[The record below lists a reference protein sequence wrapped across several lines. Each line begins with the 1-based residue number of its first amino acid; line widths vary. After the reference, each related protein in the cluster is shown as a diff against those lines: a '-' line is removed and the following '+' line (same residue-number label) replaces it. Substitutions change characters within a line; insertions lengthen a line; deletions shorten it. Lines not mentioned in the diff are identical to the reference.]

1 MELLFKMSNVQCQRL
16 KTLREKTNK
25 QKQKLVSKWVIG
37 KHNIIYLQRQNDTSQ
52 VQIFKNFNGDV
63 NITGN
68 RRALAEGKE
77 ASISFHSESKC
88 FFFSIMGIFHKTLNL
103 ALEVLDQSQGTYD
116 YYLS

>member
-1 MELLFKMSNVQCQRL
+1 MIQFKYKYL
-16 KTLREKTNK
+16 K
-25 QKQKLVSKWVIG
+25 I
-37 KHNIIYLQRQNDTSQ
+37 
-52 VQIFKNFNGDV
+52 NGDV

-77 ASISFHSESKC
+77 ASISFHSESKW

-103 ALEVLDQSQGTYD
+103 ALEVLSQGSLD

>member
-1 MELLFKMSNVQCQRL
+1 MIQFKYKYL
-16 KTLREKTNK
+16 K
-25 QKQKLVSKWVIG
+25 I
-37 KHNIIYLQRQNDTSQ
+37 
-52 VQIFKNFNGDV
+52 NGDV

-68 RRALAEGKE
+68 RRALAEAKE

-103 ALEVLDQSQGTYD
+103 ALEALDQSQGSLD

>member
-1 MELLFKMSNVQCQRL
+1 MELLFKMSNVPCQRL
-16 KTLREKTNK
+16 KAFREKKNK

-37 KHNIIYLQRQNDTSQ
+37 KHNIIYSQRQNDTIQ
-52 VQIFKNFNGDV
+52 IQIIFKIFNGDV

-88 FFFSIMGIFHKTLNL
+88 FPIRGMFYKTLNL
-103 ALEVLDQSQGTYD
+103 ALEVLDLTPGS
-116 YYLS
+116 

>member
-1 MELLFKMSNVQCQRL
+1 MKGLALFF
-16 KTLREKTNK
+16 KTFREQKNQNK
-25 QKQKLVSKWVIG
+25 GWFRSGSLV
-37 KHNIIYLQRQNDTSQ
+37 NIILYTYKGIMIQFKYKYLK
-52 VQIFKNFNGDV
+52 INGDV

-88 FFFSIMGIFHKTLNL
+88 SFFSIMGIFHKTLNL
-103 ALEVLDQSQGTYD
+103 ALEVLDQSQGSLD

>member
-1 MELLFKMSNVQCQRL
+1 MIQFKYKYL
-16 KTLREKTNK
+16 KL
-25 QKQKLVSKWVIG
+25 
-37 KHNIIYLQRQNDTSQ
+37 
-52 VQIFKNFNGDV
+52 NGDV

-88 FFFSIMGIFHKTLNL
+88 FFFCIMGIFHKTLNL
-103 ALEVLDQSQGTYD
+103 ALEVLDLSQGSLD